1 MQASYSGECLCGAV
15 QFAISSEP
23 IAVLSCFCKHCS
35 KGAGGFQ
42 QLIGK
47 FATGNIQVS
56 TANNESISRYRLHDT
71 SSGDCKEKAFCRTC
85 GCTLWTVPAAAQGK
99 FYLIRLPLLEGG
111 YVFSS
116 QIVRS
121 ETDLTFSL
129 SLRPNMEIFVRN
141 RPTWIGPSKDAE
153 QWEEARK

>member
-15 QFAISSEP
+15 KFMISSGP
-23 IAVLSCFCKHCS
+23 VAVLSCFCNHCS

-47 FATGNIQVS
+47 FATEDVQIS
-56 TANNESISRYRLHDT
+56 TTGNESISRYKLYDT
-71 SSGDCKEKAFCRTC
+71 SSGEFKEKAFCRTC

-99 FYLIRLPLLEGG
+99 FYLIRLPLLNGG
-111 YVFSS
+111 
-116 QIVRS
+116 
-121 ETDLTFSL
+121 LT
-129 SLRPNMEIFVRN
+129 LRPRTEIFVRN
-141 RPTWIGPSKDAE
+141 RPTWIEPIKNAE